1 MLDQT
6 EDYSA
11 MSIRHS
17 NDFSQYLKNR
27 RELLGFAVGGLKAA
41 ALWTLLQAG
50 SCSATQP
57 PNRLRARATRVIHFC
72 LTGGYSQVDSF
83 DYKPLLEQLHGK
95 SIPGDT
101 KPETFFGSA
110 GLLCRP
116 HWKFQRR
123 GESGLWVSELFPN
136 LARTAD
142 RLTFIRSMVA
152 DSANHTPATFQ
163 QLSGFQA
170 NGFPSLGSWLS
181 YGLGSDS
188 EDLPTFVVL
197 PDGRSLPSGGAAN
210 WGAAFLPA
218 QHQGVRLRG
227 GSTPISDLFPASP
240 IPIEEELASRRLL
253 TQLDTQYQV
262 DRNTDS
268 MLSARVAAF
277 EMAARMQASIPTATD
292 MTQETQSTL
301 DAYGVGK
308 EPTDEMARRCIIA
321 RRLSERGVRFVQLFA
336 GGCLGGDPRHGW
348 DSHED
353 CRSDH
358 QREADRVDRPI
369 AALIKDLEE
378 RGLLDETLVL
388 FTTEFG
394 RTPFANAPLGQQGL
408 GRDHNPEGFT
418 VWMAG
423 GGCRPGVAYGATDDI
438 GWKAVQDPVTWPD
451 FHATVL
457 HLLGIDHT
465 QLTYYHNGI
474 QRRLT
479 NVHGSVITDVLA

>member
-1 MLDQT
+1 MVT
-6 EDYSA
+6 K
-11 MSIRHS
+11 H
-17 NDFSQYLKNR
+17 NDVGNSSLPHR
-27 RELLGFAVGGLKAA
+27 RDLWNFAVGGLSTA
-41 ALWTLLQAG
+41 ALWTLLQRETRAHR
-50 SCSATQP
+50 SPTETRQP
-57 PNRLRARATRVIHFC
+57 RAKRVIHFC

-83 DYKPLLEQLHGK
+83 DYKPLLEKLHGGP
-95 SIPGDT
+95 IPGAAQ
-101 KPETFFGSA
+101 PETFFGSA

-123 GESGLWVSELFPN
+123 GQSGLWVSELFPH
-136 LARTAD
+136 LARVAD
-142 RLTFIRSMVA
+142 HLTMIHSMVA

-163 QLSGFQA
+163 QLCGFQA
-170 NGFPSLGSWLS
+170 NGFPAMGSWLS
-181 YGLGSDS
+181 YGLGSETD
-188 EDLPTFVVL
+188 ELPTFVVL
-197 PDGRSLPSGGAAN
+197 PDGRSLPSGGATN
-210 WGAAFLPA
+210 WGAGFLPA

-227 GSTPISDLFPASP
+227 GAAPILDLFPPESVTQ
-240 IPIEEELASRRLL
+240 EEELASRRLL
-253 TQLDTQYQV
+253 AQLETQFQV
-262 DRNTDS
+262 GREANS
-268 MLSARVAAF
+268 ILPARMAAF
-277 EMAARMQASIPTATD
+277 EMAARMQSSIPTATD
-292 MTQETQSTL
+292 LTQETRHTL
-301 DAYGVGK
+301 DAYGVGH
-308 EPTDEMARRCIIA
+308 EPTDEMARRCLIA

-336 GGCLGGDPRHGW
+336 GGCLGGEPRHGW

-369 AALIKDLEE
+369 AALIEDLHQ
-378 RGLLDETLVL
+378 RGLLAETLVL

-394 RTPFANAPLGQQGL
+394 RTPFANAPQGQTGM

-418 VWMAG
+418 VWLAG
-423 GGCRPGVAYGATDDI
+423 GGCRPGLAYGATDDI

-479 NVHGSVITDVLA
+479 NVHGSVIHDLLA

>member
-1 MLDQT
+1 MPT
-6 EDYSA
+6 KHEDA
-11 MSIRHS
+11 AKAFLPH
-17 NDFSQYLKNR
+17 R
-27 RELLGFAVGGLKAA
+27 RELLNFAVGGLSTA
-41 ALWTLLQAG
+41 ALWTLLQRE
-50 SCSATQP
+50 T
-57 PNRLRARATRVIHFC
+57 RAASLPQAARSPQAARMPRAKRVIHFC

-83 DYKPLLEQLHGK
+83 DHKPLLEKMHGGP
-95 SIPGDT
+95 IPGEAQ
-101 KPETFFGSA
+101 PETFFGSA

-136 LARTAD
+136 LARVAD
-142 RLTFIRSMVA
+142 RLTMIHSMVA

-181 YGLGSDS
+181 YGLGSETD
-188 EDLPTFVVL
+188 ELPTFVVL
-197 PDGRSLPSGGAAN
+197 PDGRSLPSGGATN
-210 WGAAFLPA
+210 WGAGFLPA

-227 GSTPISDLFPASP
+227 GASPIMDLFPAEPISP
-240 IPIEEELASRRLL
+240 DEELASRRLL
-253 TQLDTQYQV
+253 AQLDAQYQV
-262 DRNTDS
+262 GRESNS
-268 MLSARVAAF
+268 ILPARVAAF

-292 MTQETQSTL
+292 LTQETRHVL
-301 DAYGVGK
+301 DAYGVGS
-308 EPTDEMARRCIIA
+308 EPTDEMARRCLIA

-336 GGCLGGDPRHGW
+336 GGCLGGEPRHGW

-369 AALIKDLEE
+369 AALIDDLQQ
-378 RGLLDETLVL
+378 RGLLAETLVL

-394 RTPFANAPLGQQGL
+394 RTPFANAPQGQMGM

-479 NVHGSVITDVLA
+479 NVHGSVIRDVLA

>member
-1 MLDQT
+1 MTNKPLSRGDT
-6 EDYSA
+6 SLEDRRDFLQF
-11 MSIRHS
+11 SI
-17 NDFSQYLKNR
+17 
-27 RELLGFAVGGLKAA
+27 GGLSTA
-41 ALWTLLQAG
+41 ALWTLLQREAVG
-50 SCSATQP
+50 ATRP
-57 PNRLRARATRVIHFC
+57 PSLPKPRAKRVIHFC

-83 DYKPLLEQLHGK
+83 DHKPLLEKLHGG
-95 SIPGDT
+95 SIPGDAQ
-101 KPETFFGSA
+101 PDTFFGSA

-136 LARTAD
+136 LARIAD
-142 RLTFIRSMVA
+142 RLTMIHSMVA

-163 QLSGFQA
+163 QLSGFQS

-181 YGLGSDS
+181 YGLGSESD
-188 EDLPTFVVL
+188 ELPTFVVL
-197 PDGRSLPSGGAAN
+197 PDSRSLPSGGAAN
-210 WGAAFLPA
+210 WSAAFLPA

-227 GSTPISDLFPASP
+227 GSTPILDLYPAGS
-240 IPIEEELASRRLL
+240 ITTEEELASRRLL

-262 DRNTDS
+262 GRDGNAF
-268 MLSARVAAF
+268 LPARVAAF
-277 EMAARMQASIPTATD
+277 EMAARMQTSIPIATD
-292 MTQETQSTL
+292 LAQETQQVL
-301 DAYGVGK
+301 DAYGVGQAA
-308 EPTDEMARRCIIA
+308 TDEMARRCLIA

-369 AALIKDLEE
+369 AALIEDLQQ

-394 RTPFANAPLGQQGL
+394 RTPFANAPLGQLGM

-438 GWKAVQDPVTWPD
+438 GWRAVQDPVTWPD

-479 NVHGSVITDVLA
+479 NVHGSVISELLA